1 MFNELGTSFL
11 QRLKAIFSALV
22 LVILTTALSWT
33 LMLVQPVNA
42 QELRSLNIDGN
53 NITVSGLSS
62 GAFMAVQMHTAFSNR
77 IQGAGVVA
85 GGPFYCAQGNLTK
98 ALTTCMKPI
107 PIAANPLKP
116 PNGRELAA
124 LARKF
129 SNEGKTDPVSNLSDD
144 SVYLFSGA
152 MDFTVYTPVMDAAQ
166 KFYKALGVR
175 NHNIEYIKNI
185 PAGHGFITPDWGKQ
199 CSLSQSPF
207 INDCDYDQAGD
218 ILRHLLGNLNPP
230 AKTLSGQLI
239 EFKQDK
245 FVQNPRAHGMAQ
257 KGYVYIPQTCANG
270 EACRLHIALHG
281 CEQSYEDIG
290 NEYYAHTGYN
300 QWADSNNIVVLYPQ
314 AHRMRLK
321 NPKGCWDWWGYTN
334 GEYAFKN
341 SIQASA
347 IMKMVDK
354 LSNG

>member
-1 MFNELGTSFL
+1 MVNEVVTTFL
-11 QRLKAIFSALV
+11 QRLKAVLGVLV
-22 LVILTTALSWT
+22 FVILTAMLGLT
-33 LMLVQPVNA
+33 LVFVQPVSA
-42 QELRSLNIDGN
+42 QELRSLNIDRN

-62 GAFMAVQMHTAFSNR
+62 GAYMAVQMHTAFSNR

-85 GGPFYCAQGNLTK
+85 GGPFYCAQDTLTK

-116 PNGRELAA
+116 PNGKELAA
-124 LARKF
+124 IAREF
-129 SNEGKTDPVSNLSDD
+129 SNEGKTDPISNLRDD
-144 SVYLFSGA
+144 NVYLFSGTK
-152 MDFTVYTPVMDAAQ
+152 DSIVYTSVMDATQ
-166 KFYKALGVR
+166 KFYRALGVGN
-175 NHNIEYIKNI
+175 NHIKYIKNI

-207 INDCDYDQAGD
+207 INDCDYDQAGE
-218 ILRHLLGNLNPP
+218 ILKHLLGKLNPP
-230 AKTLSGQLI
+230 TKTLSGQLI

-245 FVQNPRAHGMAQ
+245 FVRNPRAHGMAQ
-257 KGYVYIPQTCANG
+257 KGYIYIPQACADG

-290 NEYYAHTGYN
+290 DEYYAHTGYN

-314 AHRMRLK
+314 AHRIRLK

-334 GEYAFKN
+334 GDYAFKN
-341 SIQASA
+341 SVQASA
-347 IMKMVDK
+347 IMKMVDQ
-354 LSNG
+354 LSSN